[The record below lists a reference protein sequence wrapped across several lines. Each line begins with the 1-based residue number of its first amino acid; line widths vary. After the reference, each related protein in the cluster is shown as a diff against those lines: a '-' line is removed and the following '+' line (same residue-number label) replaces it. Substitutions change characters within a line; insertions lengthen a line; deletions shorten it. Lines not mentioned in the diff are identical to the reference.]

1 MKKEKS
7 KCHRCA
13 CMAHCNKK
21 CANCEN
27 CDTCDCNKCLQRFAV
42 DG

>member
-1 MKKEKS
+1 MAKEKA

-13 CMAHCNKK
+13 CRPHCDKK
-21 CANCEN
+21 CNNCEN
-27 CDTCDCNKCLQRFAV
+27 CDTCDCSKCLTRFAV